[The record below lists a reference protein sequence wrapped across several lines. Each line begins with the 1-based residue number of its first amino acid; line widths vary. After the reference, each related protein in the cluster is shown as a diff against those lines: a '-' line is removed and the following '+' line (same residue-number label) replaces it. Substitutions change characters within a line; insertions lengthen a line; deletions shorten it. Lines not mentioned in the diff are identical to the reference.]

1 MTKKLKKDLLIGP
14 FALLLFLMIFYV
26 VSFGQTSGERIEIG
40 QYSLK
45 RASTPEFLVTGLNL
59 NDLSRIHFSNMN
71 KLTEGLAA
79 QFGRVRTLFD
89 KKTKK
94 QVKITVAVYSS
105 VNEAENMALELLNSI
120 SAVMKEGSQSGNV
133 IGTHSWYLKSPNR
146 AGTVLFIYNN
156 SLFQLFSSDYNLVEK
171 SALAIV
177 NDLTKGVN
185 GITLGKKVQLPKI
198 SDVILS
204 KTVRKNEKVSLNI
217 TAFSPSQQRL
227 SYVVLSSKGQIL
239 DSDKR
244 AEKSYI
250 PFESGTDE
258 LKIYA
263 INEVN
268 VVSQVFVK
276 KLIIED

>member
-250 PFESGTDE
+250 PIESGTDE

>member
-156 SLFQLFSSDYNLVEK
+156 SLFQLFSSDYNLAEK

-204 KTVRKNEKVSLNI
+204 KTVRKNEKASLNI

-250 PFESGTDE
+250 PIESGTDE

-276 KLIIED
+276 ELIIED